1 MERRK
6 NCLEC
11 LLVAAVTLEH
21 FLQITELLPWFLGWH
36 RSNSA
41 SRSCSNGPKMHLESG
56 LLPFLL
62 RDAEQCLR
70 RSNKRFQMPPPL
82 DHMFNKCRRPHGDE
96 RGPAPL
102 SFIAVVHTCVS
113 PGRRCQTCTLA
124 VVFCRRRCSFS
135 CLPVKR
141 QHPLIY
147 VCVCAC
153 VRAHVWSVGGW
164 LSVCRQCCRN
174 ISLVSLIPPPTT
186 SLFLSVITGQIRH
199 GRAAHQPLNLNPDVS
214 RKHVFPSLF

>member
-1 MERRK
+1 
-6 NCLEC
+6 
-11 LLVAAVTLEH
+11 
-21 FLQITELLPWFLGWH
+21 
-36 RSNSA
+36 
-41 SRSCSNGPKMHLESG
+41 MHLESG
-56 LLPFLL
+56 FLPFLL

-96 RGPAPL
+96 REPAPL

-147 VCVCAC
+147 VCVCVRLCARTRLICGWVAVC
-153 VRAHVWSVGGW
+153 VSSVLQEHLPRFIDSNINN
-164 LSVCRQCCRN
+164 LSVPVCNNRTNTPREG
-174 ISLVSLIPPPTT
+174 SSSTLKS
-186 SLFLSVITGQIRH
+186 
-199 GRAAHQPLNLNPDVS
+199 
-214 RKHVFPSLF
+214 